1 MQTNRVTND
10 ICDNCSKTIKDC
22 AMDVAGKQESQKID
36 KISKET
42 IDLLKKRSEMKA
54 TTQKESREY
63 IELCKT
69 IRKRMK
75 N

>member
-1 MQTNRVTND
+1 MIFVTILVKKN
-10 ICDNCSKTIKDC
+10 IQDC

-42 IDLLKKRSEMKA
+42 LDLLKKRREMKV
-54 TTQKESREY
+54 TTQ
-63 IELCKT
+63 
-69 IRKRMK
+69 